1 MNFEPE
7 TFLQHWHAGQQTF
20 TLRTSGS
27 TGEPKPVTLTR
38 AQMEASARMTGAA
51 LGLSAGDSAL
61 VCLSTDYIAGVMM
74 LVRGA
79 VLGLK
84 LTIVPPSG
92 NPLAQFSPDTRFDFT
107 AMVPLQ
113 LQKIVSETPQKIGIL
128 NGMKAILVGGA
139 PISPALE
146 KELQAVTAPIFHTYG
161 MTETVSHI
169 ALRRVNGDAAETVF
183 RPLPGVTLG
192 TDGRGCLTISA
203 PVTGGKTLVTNDR
216 VDLRADGSFVWL
228 GRADNVVN
236 SGGVKIQLE
245 TVERALAA
253 AIFAETGES
262 RRVAVFSLPDERLGQ
277 RVAAAIEGTS
287 FPAETLSAIKKTVA
301 AELPRFH
308 PPREYHFLPHLPE
321 TRTGKIDRR
330 ALAAVVSESPK

>member
-1 MNFEPE
+1 MKPE
-7 TFLQHWHAGQQTF
+7 TFLQNWHAGQQTF

-38 AQMEASARMTGAA
+38 AQMEASAQMTGAA
-51 LGLSAGDSAL
+51 LGLSAGDRAL

-79 VLGLK
+79 VLGLN

-92 NPLAQFSPDTRFDFT
+92 NPLKDFPPETRFDFT

-113 LQKIVSETPQKIGIL
+113 LQKILAETPQNLGIL

-146 KELQAVTAPIFHTYG
+146 AQLQAVSAPTFHTYG

-169 ALRRVNGDAAETVF
+169 ALRRVNGDAVESVF

-203 PVTGGKTLVTNDR
+203 PVTGGETLVTNDR
-216 VDLRADGSFVWL
+216 VDLQADGSFVWL
-228 GRADNVVN
+228 GRVDNVVN
-236 SGGVKIQLE
+236 SGGVKVQLE
-245 TVERALAA
+245 AVERALAA
-253 AIFAETGES
+253 AVFAETGS
-262 RRVAVFSLPDERLGQ
+262 ARRVAVFSLPDNRLGQ
-277 RVAAAIEGTS
+277 KVAAVIEGAP
-287 FPAETLSAIKKTVA
+287 FPAERLSAIKKRMEA
-301 AELPRFH
+301 GLPRFH
-308 PPREYHFLPHLPE
+308 VPRDYYFLPRLPE
-321 TRTGKIDRR
+321 TRTGKVDRR
-330 ALAAVVSESPK
+330 AVAAHFAR

>member
-1 MNFEPE
+1 MKPE
-7 TFLQHWHAGQQTF
+7 TFLRRWHAEQQTF

-27 TGEPKPVTLTR
+27 TGDPKAITLTR
-38 AQMEASARMTGAA
+38 TQMEASARMTGAA
-51 LGLSAGDSAL
+51 LGLTAGDSAL

-79 VLGLK
+79 VLGLD

-92 NPLAQFSPDTRFDFT
+92 NPLAEFSPETHFDFT

-113 LQKIVSETPQKIGIL
+113 LQKILSETPEKIGIL

-139 PISPALE
+139 PIAPALE
-146 KELQAVTAPIFHTYG
+146 AQLQTITAPIFHTYG

-169 ALRRVNGDAAETVF
+169 ALRRVNGTAAEQVF

-192 TDGRGCLTISA
+192 VDGRGCLTITA
-203 PVTGGKTLVTNDR
+203 PVTGGNTLVTNDR

-236 SGGVKIQLE
+236 SGGVKVQLE
-245 TVERALAA
+245 AVERALAD
-253 AIFAETGES
+253 AIFAETGEA
-262 RRVAVFSLPDERLGQ
+262 RRVVVFSLPDERLGQ
-277 RVAAAIEGTS
+277 KVAAAIEGIP
-287 FPAETLSAIKKTVA
+287 FPAETLSAIKKTA
-301 AELPRFH
+301 ATNLPRFH
-308 PPREYHFLPHLPE
+308 APREYFFLPKLPE
-321 TRTGKIDRR
+321 TRTGKIDRQ
-330 ALAAVVSESPK
+330 AAAATVSG